1 MTSAADA
8 SPLGGAPVTTA
19 VIAIGTG
26 RPRRIPRPG
35 VWAAAL
41 FLALVALAAVAPG
54 LVASGTPDAADA
66 ADALQAPGA
75 AHLLGTDANG
85 RDLFARIVFG
95 AAPSLLSGL
104 GATAVAVT
112 AGTALGL
119 LAALGGRVLDQV
131 VMRLVEVLLA
141 LPTLLLALLVI
152 TVTGPGTAN
161 VILAIALYTAP
172 GYARLVR
179 AQTMV
184 IRRTGYVEAATSL
197 GLTRGRIIARH
208 VLPNAFAPL
217 LVLATIEVGTAL
229 VAAASLS
236 YLGLGPQP
244 PAPEWGAMLSGGRDY
259 FSVAWWIAVFPG
271 VAITLTVL
279 SITVVGRHLRRLV
292 EGRTS

>member
-1 MTSAADA
+1 MS
-8 SPLGGAPVTTA
+8 TA
-19 VIAIGTG
+19 VITIGAG
-26 RPRRIPRPG
+26 RPRAVPRPG

-41 FLALVALAAVAPG
+41 FLTVVTVAAIAPGVVAP
-54 LVASGTPDAADA
+54 GTPDAADA
-66 ADALQAPGA
+66 LAALRGPSP

-85 RDLFARIVFG
+85 RDVFTRIVFG
-95 AAPSLLSGL
+95 AAPSLLAGL
-104 GATAVAVT
+104 GATALAVA

-119 LAALGGRVLDQV
+119 LAALGGRVLDEV

-152 TVTGPGTAN
+152 TVAGPGTLN
-161 VILAIALYTAP
+161 VIFAIALYTAP
-172 GYARLVR
+172 SYARLVR

-184 IRRTGYVEAATSL
+184 IRHAGYVEAATSL
-197 GLTRGRIIARH
+197 GLTRRRIILRH

-244 PAPEWGAMLSGGRDY
+244 PAPEWGAMLSAGRDY
-259 FSVAWWIAVFPG
+259 FSVAWWIAIFPG

-279 SITVVGRHLRRLV
+279 SITVVGRHLRRLA
-292 EGRTS
+292 EGGTS